1 MNNQRHW
8 IPPSSNG
15 WPQHYPPDLSMLMG
29 RVLERSEATII
40 RLDRI
45 DSRLEIGDARMDTL
59 SAHLGAM
66 EKTSTKLGGWEKALK
81 APLPYIVG
89 LGTLA
94 ATGSLDAALKVL
106 AALR

>member
-1 MNNQRHW
+1 MTNQHW
-8 IPPSSNG
+8 TPPSSSG
-15 WPQHYPPDLSMLMG
+15 WLQPYPPDLSMLMG
-29 RVLERSEATII
+29 RVLERSEATIV

-59 SAHLGAM
+59 SSQLGAM
-66 EKTSTKLGGWEKALK
+66 EKTPAKLGGWEKALK

-94 ATGSLDAALKVL
+94 ATGSIDAALKVL